1 MNISGAMT
9 AIATPMFEDGSID
22 YDSLDKLIDFQ
33 IENSISAI
41 VAVGTTGES
50 ATIDFEEHISLL
62 EYFVKYIKGRVTLI
76 AGTGA
81 NSTIEALE
89 LTKSAKDAGADAA
102 LLVSPYYNKPTQEG
116 LFQHH
121 TKIADEVDLPQIL
134 YNVPSRTASFIEA
147 ETVARLSS
155 HKNII
160 GIKDATGEMNNLEDI
175 KKLCKKEILE
185 ESFFLYSGDDATS
198 YQFLKRG
205 GHGTI
210 SVSSNIIPNLIS
222 EMTSLAM
229 NQEDESKGGEKINQ
243 RIEGLNRIL
252 FVESNPIPVKYA
264 LFLMGIIKLGIRL
277 PLTIL
282 DSKYQEDLKNE
293 LKKLDLI

>member
-1 MNISGAMT
+1 MLFHEKKALDSVMDSTIFKNLVSD
-9 AIATPMFEDGSID
+9 PNLYLGS
-22 YDSLDKLIDFQ
+22 YVLNL
-33 IENSISAI
+33 
-41 VAVGTTGES
+41 VTAVGSFTTAVYRS
-50 ATIDFEEHISLL
+50 IRILMDLF
-62 EYFVKYIKGRVTLI
+62 FKKV
-76 AGTGA
+76 
-81 NSTIEALE
+81 
-89 LTKSAKDAGADAA
+89 
-102 LLVSPYYNKPTQEG
+102 

-229 NQEDESKGGEKINQ
+229 NQEDESKSGEKINQ

-277 PLTIL
+277 PLTVL